1 MTSKEGL
8 IPMSDFIVR
17 FHGIALSPEHEQR
30 VQASIQ
36 KAVLAEVAAG
46 SIAGYTPDPDGTDI
60 GGSLAFLP
68 NHIWRGIIYLPAAA
82 LRADLTAITEPLTVV
97 TGQRQE

>member
-1 MTSKEGL
+1 
-8 IPMSDFIVR
+8 MSDFIVR
-17 FHGIALSPEHEQR
+17 FHGLALSPEHEQR

-46 SIAGYTPDPDGTDI
+46 SIAGYTPNPDDTGT

-68 NHIWRGIIYLPAAA
+68 NHIWRGIIYLPAAS
-82 LRADLTAITEPLTVV
+82 LRADLNAITAPLSVV
-97 TGQRQE
+97 AGQREE